1 MSDGLATVVHLPPVR
16 CILSRRNVIVAM
28 TERSRSALYRG
39 LSDLIED
46 EEAVGE
52 MLSYFPARDAD
63 EPASKDFI
71 DARLSQMDARL
82 SAMETRLMAE
92 IHAQSAAFNAQMRTM
107 VQWTLAAMVGL
118 IGLVVAMGFL
128 QAP

>member
-1 MSDGLATVVHLPPVR
+1 MATT
-16 CILSRRNVIVAM
+16 A
-28 TERSRSALYRG
+28 RSRSVLFRG
-39 LSDLIED
+39 LSDLIDD

-92 IHAQSAAFNAQMRTM
+92 IHAQSATFNAQMRTM
-107 VQWTLAAMVGL
+107 VQWTLAAMVGP
-118 IGLVVAMGFL
+118 IGLVVAMGFH

>member
-1 MSDGLATVVHLPPVR
+1 MAIS
-16 CILSRRNVIVAM
+16 
-28 TERSRSALYRG
+28 ERSRSALFRG
-39 LSDLIED
+39 PSELIDD

-63 EPASKDFI
+63 EPASKDYL
-71 DARLSQMDARL
+71 DARLSE
-82 SAMETRLMAE
+82 METRLMAE
-92 IHAQSAAFNAQMRTM
+92 IHAIRTDFTAQSVAFNAQMRTM
-107 VQWTLAAMVGL
+107 VQWTLGAMAGL

>member
-1 MSDGLATVVHLPPVR
+1 MAL
-16 CILSRRNVIVAM
+16 
-28 TERSRSALYRG
+28 TERSRSALFRG
-39 LSDLIED
+39 LSDVLDD

-52 MLSYFPARDAD
+52 MLSYFPARDTD

-82 SAMETRLMAE
+82 SAMEARLMAE

-107 VQWTLAAMVGL
+107 VQWPLAAMVGL

-128 QAP
+128 QSP